1 MFKNLNH
8 ALRWTFEV
16 LERDITG
23 YSNTAAIMRLGE
35 QCGASASTSPDDLT
49 IQEQKAQAVWVSDL
63 IYHNTTLQEYCA
75 IELFYNP
82 SVKNNNGDLVVI
94 YNQLLFT
101 SCIDV
106 NLPDNLVFS
115 LIANIYKSNN
125 PSHEM
130 KFIAENF
137 GLHRSKLYRLRD
149 RVEKQLREWQYSGE
163 KKIEDLLIEKGL
175 INRLT

>member
-49 IQEQKAQAVWVSDL
+49 IQEQKAQAVCILLMINSCANQIERHVISAKYGNEL
-63 IYHNTTLQEYCA
+63 ID
-75 IELFYNP
+75 
-82 SVKNNNGDLVVI
+82 NGADFLAHEVNGGRFEVEIVNDIICNI
-94 YNQLLFT
+94 YNHHD
-101 SCIDV
+101 SKYKMKR
-106 NLPDNLVFS
+106 
-115 LIANIYKSNN
+115 IADRHGKHIQSV
-125 PSHEM
+125 
-130 KFIAENF
+130 
-137 GLHRSKLYRLRD
+137 YRLKD
-149 RVEKQLREWQYSGE
+149 TIEKQLNEWQFSAE

>member
-35 QCGASASTSPDDLT
+35 QCGASVSTSPDDLT
-49 IQEQKAQAVWVSDL
+49 IQEQKAQAVWISDL
-63 IYHNTTLQEYCA
+63 IYHNTNLQEYCA

-82 SVKNNNGDLVVI
+82 SNYSNFADLQIVA
-94 YNQLLFT
+94 NQLKPTGLFNGCT
-101 SCIDV
+101 DY
-106 NLPDNLVFS
+106 LVFS
-115 LIANIYKSNN
+115 VIANIYKSNN

>member
-49 IQEQKAQAVWVSDL
+49 IQEQKAQAVWIDSIIRSCTNISERHVISSKYGSVLLDESADFLSMHVNGGSFEHEL
-63 IYHNTTLQEYCA
+63 IKDIICNMYKHKDEKYQMRSIAINHNKSER
-75 IELFYNP
+75 
-82 SVKNNNGDLVVI
+82 SV
-94 YNQLLFT
+94 Y
-101 SCIDV
+101 
-106 NLPDNLVFS
+106 
-115 LIANIYKSNN
+115 Y
-125 PSHEM
+125 
-130 KFIAENF
+130 
-137 GLHRSKLYRLRD
+137 LRD
-149 RVEKQLREWQYSGE
+149 KVAKVCDELQFSAEA
-163 KKIEDLLIEKGL
+163 KIENALIEKGL

>member
-49 IQEQKAQAVWVSDL
+49 IQEQKAQAVWISDL
-63 IYHNTTLQEYCA
+63 IFHNTTLQEYCA

-106 NLPDNLVFS
+106 NLPEIDGFRLLSIIRSIKPDVKAVFIS
-115 LIANIYKSNN
+115 GSSNVN
-125 PSHEM
+125 VARRAMAEGALRY
-130 KFIAENF
+130 FIKPFDVFDFISYLTEI
-137 GLHRSKLYRLRD
+137 S
-149 RVEKQLREWQYSGE
+149 QL
-163 KKIEDLLIEKGL
+163 D
-175 INRLT
+175 TA

>member
-49 IQEQKAQAVWVSDL
+49 IQEQKAQAVWISDL
-63 IYHNTTLQEYCA
+63 IFHNTTLQEYCA

-82 SVKNNNGDLVVI
+82 SVKNNNGDLIII

-106 NLPDNLVFS
+106 NLSENLVCS
-115 LIANIYKSNN
+115 VVANIYKSKK
-125 PSHEM
+125 PEHEM
-130 KFIAENF
+130 TYIANNF

-149 RVEKQLREWQYSGE
+149 RIEKQLREWQYSGE
-163 KKIEDLLIEKGL
+163 QKIELSLIEKCL

>member
-49 IQEQKAQAVWVSDL
+49 IQEQKAQAVWIRDL
-63 IYHNTTLQEYCA
+63 IFACTSTPERHVIYAKYGSSLDGHADFLSRHIGIGRFDLQIAKDIICNIYNHHDSKYKMKRIADRHGKHEQTIYRIRDRLEKEIEPYRFRAEAA
-75 IELFYNP
+75 IEN
-82 SVKNNNGDLVVI
+82 
-94 YNQLLFT
+94 
-101 SCIDV
+101 
-106 NLPDNLVFS
+106 
-115 LIANIYKSNN
+115 A
-125 PSHEM
+125 
-130 KFIAENF
+130 
-137 GLHRSKLYRLRD
+137 
-149 RVEKQLREWQYSGE
+149 
-163 KKIEDLLIEKGL
+163 LIEKGL

>member
-49 IQEQKAQAVWVSDL
+49 IQEQKAQAVWISDL
-63 IYHNTTLQEYCA
+63 IFACTSIPERHVIYAKYGSSLDGHADFLSRHIGIGRFDLQIAKDIICNIYNHHDSKYKMKRIADRHGKHEQTIYRIRDRLEKEIEPYRFRAEAA
-75 IELFYNP
+75 IEN
-82 SVKNNNGDLVVI
+82 
-94 YNQLLFT
+94 
-101 SCIDV
+101 
-106 NLPDNLVFS
+106 
-115 LIANIYKSNN
+115 A
-125 PSHEM
+125 
-130 KFIAENF
+130 
-137 GLHRSKLYRLRD
+137 
-149 RVEKQLREWQYSGE
+149 
-163 KKIEDLLIEKGL
+163 LIEKGL

>member
-49 IQEQKAQAVWVSDL
+49 IQEQKAQAVWISDL
-63 IYHNTTLQEYCA
+63 IYHNTNLQEYCA

-82 SVKNNNGDLVVI
+82 ATCNRVADVQIVA
-94 YNQLLFT
+94 NQLKPTGLFNGCT
-101 SCIDV
+101 DYLICD
-106 NLPDNLVFS
+106 
-115 LIANIYKSNN
+115 LIANICKSKN
-125 PSHEM
+125 PEYEM
-130 KFIAENF
+130 KFIADKF

-149 RVEKQLREWQYSGE
+149 RIEKQLKEWQYLGE
-163 KKIEDLLIEKGL
+163 QKIELALIEKGL
-175 INRLT
+175 INSLT

>member
-1 MFKNLNH
+1 MFRNLNH

-49 IQEQKAQAVWVSDL
+49 IQEQKAQAVWISDL
-63 IYHNTTLQEYCA
+63 IYHNTILQEYCA

-82 SVKNNNGDLVVI
+82 SAYSNFADIQIVA
-94 YNQLLFT
+94 NQLKPTGLFNGCT
-101 SCIDV
+101 DDLICSV
-106 NLPDNLVFS
+106 
-115 LIANIYKSNN
+115 IANICKSKN
-125 PSHEM
+125 PEHEM
-130 KFIAENF
+130 KFIADKF

-149 RVEKQLREWQYSGE
+149 RIEKQLKEWQYLGE
-163 KKIEDLLIEKGL
+163 QKIELALIEKGL
-175 INRLT
+175 INA

>member
-49 IQEQKAQAVWVSDL
+49 IQEQKAQAVWISDL
-63 IYHNTTLQEYCA
+63 ILAWTSIPERH
-75 IELFYNP
+75 
-82 SVKNNNGDLVVI
+82 VI
-94 YNQLLFT
+94 YAKYGSSLDGHADFL
-101 SCIDV
+101 SRHICIGRFD
-106 NLPDNLVFS
+106 LQ
-115 LIANIYKSNN
+115 IAKDIICNIYNHHDSKYKMKRIADR
-125 PSHEM
+125 HE
-130 KFIAENF
+130 KHIQ
-137 GLHRSKLYRLRD
+137 SIYRLKD
-149 RVEKQLREWQYSGE
+149 SIEKQLNEWQFSAE

>member
-1 MFKNLNH
+1 MFKSLNH

-35 QCGASASTSPDDLT
+35 QCGASASTSPDNLT
-49 IQEQKAQAVWVSDL
+49 IQEQKAQAVWISDL
-63 IYHNTTLQEYCA
+63 IHHNTILQEYCA

-82 SVKNNNGDLVVI
+82 SNYSNFADLQIVA
-94 YNQLLFT
+94 NQLKPTGLFNGCT
-101 SCIDV
+101 DYLICD
-106 NLPDNLVFS
+106 
-115 LIANIYKSNN
+115 LIANICKSKKIE
-125 PSHEM
+125 HEM
-130 KFIAENF
+130 KSIADKF

-149 RVEKQLREWQYSGE
+149 RIEKQLSEWQYSGE

>member
-8 ALRWTFEV
+8 ALRWTYDV
-16 LERDITG
+16 LSRDITG

-35 QCGASASTSPDDLT
+35 QCGASASTSPDDLS

-63 IYHNTTLQEYCA
+63 IFHNTTLQEYCA

-106 NLPDNLVFS
+106 NLPDNLVCS
-115 LIANIYKSNN
+115 VVANIYKSKK
-125 PSHEM
+125 PEHEM
-130 KFIAENF
+130 TYIANNF

-149 RVEKQLREWQYSGE
+149 RVEKQLSEWQYSGE

-175 INRLT
+175 IKRLT